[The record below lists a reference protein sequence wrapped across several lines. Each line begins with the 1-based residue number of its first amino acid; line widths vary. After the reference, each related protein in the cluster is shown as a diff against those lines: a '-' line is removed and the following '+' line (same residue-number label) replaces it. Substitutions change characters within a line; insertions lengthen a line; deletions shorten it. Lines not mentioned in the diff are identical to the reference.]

1 MHHTL
6 FKTLKNIN
14 HLSARGDQRHLSNL
28 SPIFCKFRV
37 DEHSS
42 DLAGIILIG
51 RVASEHK
58 LTLGRD
64 NWVNTTHNLS
74 QVMGFLS
81 SVLWS
86 MVWTVV
92 LLGVAWPIGLLCRLV
107 HNSIRDSHLGR
118 NGSDCS
124 QCTEIWSEKVPDLS
138 YLGPSD
144 PILKAYVSA

>member
-64 NWVNTTHNLS
+64 NWVNTTHTS
-74 QVMGFLS
+74 QTRPQSGDGLP
-81 SVLWS
+81 
-86 MVWTVV
+86 VV
-92 LLGVAWPIGLLCRLV
+92 CPVVNGVDSGAAGGRLAYRLV
-107 HNSIRDSHLGR
+107 V
-118 NGSDCS
+118 
-124 QCTEIWSEKVPDLS
+124 Q
-138 YLGPSD
+138 
-144 PILKAYVSA
+144 VSTQLNQGFTFGTKWVRLFPMY